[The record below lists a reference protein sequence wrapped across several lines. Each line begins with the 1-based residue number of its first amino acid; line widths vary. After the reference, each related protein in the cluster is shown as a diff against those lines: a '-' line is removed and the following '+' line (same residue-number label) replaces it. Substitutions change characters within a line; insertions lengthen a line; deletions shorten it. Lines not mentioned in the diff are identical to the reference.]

1 MNLMYRSKQILLIL
15 GDLLIFVFSLWLSI
29 SVRHFSVPSSDTFFL
44 HLHYFFFILLTSVV
58 INYIN
63 GLYDLD
69 DDLRGKRLLR
79 RILETSSVSLVA
91 TIAYFYVIDTSEI
104 TPKTL
109 LLLNIFF
116 AYSLIFFWRNLFRHI
131 ARFERLT
138 NNIVFV
144 GLPKETE
151 ELIQHIET
159 KEGKGYKVVAIINE
173 IKEKDKSYPC
183 EVYTDI
189 TKIRA
194 IITTKKAHT
203 IVVAPHLKNTL
214 DINRE
219 LYELLFW
226 DVRVVDLSSFY
237 ENMMGRVPPFTF
249 SESWFLQNLGH
260 KDNPIYLRIRKAL
273 DYITGILL
281 FGIFLL
287 LLPVVAVLI
296 KLDSK
301 GPVFFS
307 QNRIGKFGN
316 TFRIFKFRSM
326 FALSEDGSAEVDG
339 AQFAI
344 KNDKRVTRIGRF
356 LRKTRIDELPQ
367 CINILKG
374 ELTLVGPRPERPQIV
389 EKLELQMPYYSLRH
403 IVKPGITGWAV
414 IHQNYTDNLETSL
427 QKLQYDLYYIKNRS
441 ILLDL
446 SILLRTVNVIMRFRG
461 Q

>member
-1 MNLMYRSKQILLIL
+1 MYRSKQIFLIL
-15 GDLLIFVFSLWLSI
+15 GDFLILVGALWLSI
-29 SVRHFSVPSSDTFFL
+29 FVRHFTIPSNENFFL
-44 HLHYFFFILLTSVV
+44 HLHYFFFILLTWIV

-79 RILETSSVSLVA
+79 RVLETSTVSLVA
-91 TIAYFYVIDTSEI
+91 TIAYFYVIDTPEI

-109 LLLNIFF
+109 LILNIFF
-116 AYSLIFFWRNLFRHI
+116 AYSLIFFWRNVFRHL

-138 NNIVFV
+138 NNIIFV
-144 GLPKETE
+144 GLLKETE
-151 ELIQHIET
+151 ELIKHIQE
-159 KEGKGYKVVAIINE
+159 KEGKGYKVVAIISE
-173 IKEKDKSYPC
+173 TKEKNKEYPC

-194 IITTKKAHT
+194 IISTKKAHT
-203 IVVAPHLKNTL
+203 IVVAPHIKDTL
-214 DINRE
+214 ELNRE

-237 ENMMGRVPPFTF
+237 ENMTGRVPPFTF

-273 DYITGILL
+273 DYITGIFL
-281 FGIFLL
+281 FGIFLIV
-287 LLPVVAVLI
+287 LPIVAILV

-301 GPVFFS
+301 GPLFFS
-307 QNRIGKFGN
+307 QDRIGKFGN
-316 TFRIFKFRSM
+316 TFKIFKFRSM
-326 FALSEDGSAEVDG
+326 FALSEDGSAEIGG

-344 KNDKRVTRIGRF
+344 KNDKRVTRIGRL

-367 CINILKG
+367 CINILRG
-374 ELTLVGPRPERPQIV
+374 ELTLVGPRPERPEIV
-389 EKLELQMPYYSLRH
+389 EKLEQQMPYYPLRH

-414 IHQNYTDNLETSL
+414 IHQNYTDTLETSL
-427 QKLQYDLYYIKNRS
+427 QKLQYDLFYIKNRS

-446 SILLRTVNVIMRFRG
+446 SILLRTVNVVMRFRG